1 LLLSQ
6 RENGQTSPVKDHVE
20 SEADSSTTSMEVEDS
35 PAGSHDDKSKPISKR
50 RRRLLQKQRVDVPV
64 EQAIRTEITSYL
76 HCQADDKMDKN
87 PPLFWK
93 TNVQFEH
100 LKPVQIEYS
109 QKVLRQ

>member
-20 SEADSSTTSMEVEDS
+20 SEADSSTTSMEVEDN
-35 PAGSHDDKSKPISKR
+35 PAGSHDNESKPTRK

-76 HCQADDKMDKN
+76 HCQADDENEMDKI
-87 PPLFWK
+87 L
-93 TNVQFEH
+93 
-100 LKPVQIEYS
+100 LCS
-109 QKVLRQ
+109 GRQMCSLNT